1 MLDLGMT
8 LDALQAAETINSL
21 EIFLDRRRP
30 QEHIRHQLDLNYKID
45 KQSVILFEIRP
56 HWQDK
61 DRTIESPVAKT
72 TWVKAQSCWKIYW
85 MRADLKWHSYA
96 PDASVRTIE
105 EFLKIVDEDKHGC
118 FWG

>member
-1 MLDLGMT
+1 MT
-8 LDALQAAETINSL
+8 LDALQAAETINAL

-30 QEHIRHQLDLNYKID
+30 PEHIRHQLDLNYKID
-45 KQSVILFEIRP
+45 KQSVIIYELRP

-61 DRTIESPVAKT
+61 EKIIESPVAKT

-96 PDASVRTIE
+96 PDARVDTIE
-105 EFLKIVDEDKHGC
+105 DFLKIVDEDKHGC